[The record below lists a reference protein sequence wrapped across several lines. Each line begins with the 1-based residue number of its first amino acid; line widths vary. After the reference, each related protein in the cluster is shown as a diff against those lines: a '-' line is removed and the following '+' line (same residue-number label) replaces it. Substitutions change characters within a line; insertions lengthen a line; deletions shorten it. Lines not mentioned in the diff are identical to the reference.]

1 MAGLLDGITVL
12 DLGSVGPAAR
22 ASRWLADYGATVV
35 KVGAVPSAGSVQI
48 IPVFFA
54 YGGQREMK
62 RALFDLKSP
71 EGREA
76 FLTVAA
82 KADVL
87 IESFRP
93 GVVDRLG
100 IGYDDVKARNR
111 GIVYCSTSG
120 YGQDGPYSQFAG
132 HDLNYLGV
140 GGYLACS
147 EPGEGGKPVVPG
159 TTVADSAA
167 GGMHSV
173 MSICAALVAR
183 SRTGEGTFLDVSV
196 ADGALQLMAL
206 HIEDHLATGVT
217 PGHRHTITTA
227 RYACYDTYE
236 CADGGWITVAAIEAK
251 FWANFCNLIGLPQW
265 GGRQTDDDVQDQ
277 IRAEV
282 AAVIRTKPR
291 DEWVTLLAPADTCV
305 GPVLSIAELVD
316 DPQLVGRGD
325 FPTAS
330 HPSAGTFRQLGPTLA
345 GQVREPNYELREGDV
360 TDTDELL
367 AAAGLSADDI
377 AKLHDAGV
385 VQ

>member
-1 MAGLLDGITVL
+1 MAGLLDGTTVL

-54 YGGQREMK
+54 YGGQRGMK

-76 FLTVAA
+76 FLALAA
-82 KADVL
+82 ASDVV

-100 IGYDDVKARNR
+100 VGYDDVRARNP

-120 YGQDGPYSQFAG
+120 YGQDGPYSQHAG

-147 EPGEGGKPVVPG
+147 EAGEAGKPVIPG

-167 GGMHSV
+167 GGMHAV

-183 SRTGEGTFLDVSV
+183 GRTGEGAFLDVSV
-196 ADGALQLMAL
+196 ADGVLQLMAL
-206 HIEDHLATGVT
+206 HIEDHLATGVH
-217 PGHRHTITTA
+217 PGHRHTITTG
-227 RYACYDTYE
+227 RYACYDTYQA
-236 CADGGWITVAAIEAK
+236 ADGGWITVAAIEAK
-251 FWANFCNLIGLPQW
+251 FWANFCNLVGLPQW
-265 GGRQTDDDVQDQ
+265 ASSQTDDAVQDQ

-282 AAVIRTKPR
+282 ADVIRTKGR
-291 DEWVTLLAPADTCV
+291 DEWVALLAPADTCV
-305 GPVLSIAELVD
+305 APVLSVEELVD
-316 DPQLVGRGD
+316 DPQLVSRGD
-325 FPTAS
+325 FPEAH
-330 HPSAGTFRQLGPTLA
+330 HPSKGTFRQLGPTLA
-345 GQVREPNYELREGDV
+345 GQVREPRYDLREGDV
-360 TDTDELL
+360 TDTDALL
-367 AAAGLSADDI
+367 ASAGLSPDEI
-377 AKLHDAGV
+377 TKLHEAGAIA
-385 VQ
+385 